1 MPLFV
6 FMTSLHLA
14 KKLRDLLIYQNLI
27 SRQKRSSTLIC
38 NCHGYLLF
46 KCFLGL
52 EFLNTNISGEM
63 AQFLMSVQTKYV
75 PQMTSGDGKTILQPI
90 FLDGDQLTEERAR
103 NVQLVFQDGDD
114 QFDRLQGL
122 DPTHADWHAKV
133 NLYKVFPKGTSV
145 IIMYSLSG
153 FPCSLDHLFYPQNS
167 TLITSK
173 IQETFHNC
181 HYKKLKYM
189 LQVIG
194 GIVSV
199 KLKQEINGIC
209 SK

>member
-6 FMTSLHLA
+6 FVTSLNLA
-14 KKLRDLLIYQNLI
+14 NKLRDISIYQNLI
-27 SRQKRSSTLIC
+27 YRQKRSSTLIS

-75 PQMTSGDGKTILQPI
+75 PQMTSGDGKTILQTI
-90 FLDGDQLTEERAR
+90 FLDGDQLTEERVR
-103 NVQLVFQDGDD
+103 NVQLVFHDGDD

-122 DPTHADWHAKV
+122 DPTHADWHGKV

-145 IIMYSLSG
+145 ICILSLG
-153 FPCSLDHLFYPQNS
+153 FLVHLTISS
-167 TLITSK
+167 TLKT
-173 IQETFHNC
+173 
-181 HYKKLKYM
+181 
-189 LQVIG
+189 VP
-194 GIVSV
+194 
-199 KLKQEINGIC
+199 
-209 SK
+209 

>member
-1 MPLFV
+1 MLKILTSVTASLSRVPLYFS
-6 FMTSLHLA
+6 SLSL
-14 KKLRDLLIYQNLI
+14 LRTALHYLNAWNRLLIYQNLI
-27 SRQKRSSTLIC
+27 SHQKRSSTLIT

-133 NLYKVFPKGTSV
+133 NLYKVFPKGSSV
-145 IIMYSLSG
+145 ICILSLV
-153 FPCSLDHLFYPQNS
+153 FLVHLTISSTLSTSNS

-173 IQETFHNC
+173 IHETFHNC
-181 HYKKLKYM
+181 HYKKLK
-189 LQVIG
+189 
-194 GIVSV
+194 
-199 KLKQEINGIC
+199 
-209 SK
+209 